1 MHWYP
6 RYVPVDAQRART
18 VSEMNR
24 LVASGVRVQPVELR
38 GRTLASSFWGW
49 RWCEHVDSF
58 SEYAARLAHG
68 RACLRNGS
76 VCHLSIEPG
85 GVDAMVIGSA
95 LYHVT
100 LRVRRLEAAAWM
112 AMRTACAGRIESVV
126 ELREGRLTDD
136 VAEVVTDRG
145 SGLFPQPGD
154 IVASCDCGDTT
165 VLCKHAAAVLWGIGS
180 RLDERPE
187 LLFLLRGVDETEL
200 IVAAEAAL
208 SRDPVAA
215 GGLESDA
222 TQGAAASKAA
232 DLRPL
237 HAPRPTE
244 SKASLSTSPPTGSAA
259 PSRPVKKTLTYRP
272 PGPTD
277 ARRRGTPSDLGG
289 EAAGFVPTGAMVA
302 DLRERCGCTVTE
314 FAELIQVTPTTV
326 RRWETTPG
334 RLNLHA
340 FPREALRALYR
351 ESRGHQGR
359 GR

>member
-1 MHWYP
+1 VHWYP
-6 RYVPVDAQRART
+6 RYVPVDAQRARI

-24 LVASGVRVQPVELR
+24 LVASGVKVQPVELR

-95 LYHVT
+95 LHHVT

-112 AMRTACAGRIESVV
+112 AMRTACAGRVESVV
-126 ELREGRLTDD
+126 ELRQGLLPDD
-136 VAEVVTDRG
+136 VAEVLTDRD
-145 SGLFPQPGD
+145 SGLFPQPDD

-165 VLCKHAAAVLWGIGS
+165 ALCKHAAAVLWGIGS
-180 RLDERPE
+180 RLDERSE
-187 LLFLLRGVDETEL
+187 LLFLLRDVDETEL
-200 IVAAEAAL
+200 IAAEAAL
-208 SRDPVAA
+208 SRDPAAA
-215 GGLESDA
+215 GGLDS
-222 TQGAAASKAA
+222 GAAASKSA
-232 DLRPL
+232 DSRPL
-237 HAPRPTE
+237 HAPRATE

-259 PSRPVKKTLTYRP
+259 PSRPVKKTLTYRA
-272 PGPTD
+272 PGP
-277 ARRRGTPSDLGG
+277 AHGRRRRTPSDLAG
-289 EAAGFVPTGAMVA
+289 EAAGFAPTGAMVA
-302 DLRERCGCTVTE
+302 DLRELCGCSVAE
-314 FAELIQVTPTTV
+314 FADLIQVTPTTV

-340 FPREALRALYR
+340 FPREALRALYQ
-351 ESRGHQGR
+351 ESRAHQGR
-359 GR
+359 GC

>member
-112 AMRTACAGRIESVV
+112 AMRTACAGRVESVV
-126 ELREGRLTDD
+126 KLRQGLLPDD
-136 VAEVVTDRG
+136 VAEVLTDRD

-165 VLCKHAAAVLWGIGS
+165 ALCKHAAAVLWGIGS
-180 RLDERPE
+180 RLDERSE

-200 IVAAEAAL
+200 IAAEAAL

-215 GGLESDA
+215 GGLESGA
-222 TQGAAASKAA
+222 TRGAAASKSA
-232 DLRPL
+232 DSRPL

-272 PGPTD
+272 PDPTD
-277 ARRRGTPSDLGG
+277 ARRRAAPSDLAG
-289 EAAGFVPTGAMVA
+289 EAAGFVLTGDMVA
-302 DLRERCGCTVTE
+302 DLRKQCGCSVAE
-314 FAELIQVTPTTV
+314 FADLIQVTPTTV

-340 FPREALRALYR
+340 FPREALRALYQ
-351 ESRGHQGR
+351 ESRAHQGR
-359 GR
+359 SS

>member
-24 LVASGVRVQPVELR
+24 LAASGVKVQPVELR
-38 GRTLASSFWGW
+38 GRTLASSFWGR
-49 RWCEHVDSF
+49 RWCEHIDSF

-100 LRVRRLEAAAWM
+100 IRVRRLEAAAWM

-126 ELREGRLTDD
+126 ELRAGRLPDD
-136 VAEVVTDRG
+136 VAEVVTNRG

-154 IVASCDCGDTT
+154 IVASCECGDTT
-165 VLCKHAAAVLWGIGS
+165 VLCKHAAAVLSGIGS
-180 RLDERPE
+180 RLDERSE

-200 IVAAEAAL
+200 IATEAAL
-208 SRDPVAA
+208 SRDPAPIF
-215 GGLESDA
+215 GLEPGA
-222 TQGAAASKAA
+222 TRGTAASKSA
-232 DLRPL
+232 DSMSLN
-237 HAPRPTE
+237 APRPAE
-244 SKASLSTSPPTGSAA
+244 STASLSAAPPAGSAA

-277 ARRRGTPSDLGG
+277 ARRRQTPSALGG
-289 EAAGFVPTGAMVA
+289 EGAGFVPTGAMVA
-302 DLRERCGCTVTE
+302 GLRERCGCSVAE
-314 FAELIQVTPTTV
+314 FADLIQVTPTTV

-351 ESRGHQGR
+351 ESRAHQGR
-359 GR
+359 GF